1 MAKKR
6 VRQIDNLVELFNPKM
21 KSKNKL
27 NRKDLDRIF
36 EAVELISKN
45 VKYEIPNS
53 ATFAMAIDAIEGNGC
68 IFVIKNAK
76 PTYAEEPKL
85 VAIKEGS

>member
-1 MAKKR
+1 MTKKR

-21 KSKNKL
+21 KSRDKL
-27 NRKDLDRIF
+27 NGEDLDIIF
-36 EAVELISKN
+36 EVVELISKN

-68 IFVIKNAK
+68 IFVIKDAK
-76 PTYAEEPKL
+76 PSYVEEPKL
-85 VAIKEGS
+85 VAIKES